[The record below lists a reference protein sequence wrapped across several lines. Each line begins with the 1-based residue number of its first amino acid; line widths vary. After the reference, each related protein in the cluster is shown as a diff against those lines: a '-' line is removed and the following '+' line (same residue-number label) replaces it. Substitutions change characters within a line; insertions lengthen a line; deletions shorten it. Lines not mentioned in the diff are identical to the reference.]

1 MILND
6 QVPTD
11 DRSLSDIA
19 NEILARHAGYV
30 PEWMPADQTAGNGLA
45 WIAARYL
52 QAIIQR
58 LNQAPDKNRIAFF
71 DLLGFGLVPAQSA
84 RAPIIF
90 ELTDGAS
97 DTNAPATT
105 EVAAPPPPG
114 GTNQIVFET
123 EQAVAVAAAKLAR
136 VVSLWAGRDQ
146 YLDHSAALQEGQSVT
161 LFDPLLLQPTPH
173 IIYLAHDT
181 LLALTGSVEVE
192 VEFELTQA
200 SSTPLDVIWEYW
212 DGKVWRGFQGMKPA
226 CAGIAEVKLDGTNG
240 FTRSGSFVLKTDC
253 AQAQQTPVNNLNA
266 YWVRGVLT
274 EPLPPDPA
282 RILPEVAGIRLRSV
296 VHRDLDLTDPQA
308 PKGGLL
314 PDNAYMGG
322 AQVDV
327 TKAFYPFNQQPQPG
341 STFYFSSDEAFSKPG
356 AFVTVAVA
364 KQSTPLDQLGTPNL
378 NHTIAWEYWNGVDWV
393 DLGVASQPST
403 SAPSAND
410 FTATGQIFFTVPR
423 DMVKTKVN
431 NQDGYWARVRLV
443 DGGFG
448 FSSTVTLPSGSNPGS
463 ITYVVIQ
470 PPALGAFRLGY
481 SWQKGPFHCE
491 HVLAYNDFQY
501 EDRTYEAQWPGNAF
515 LPFKP
520 VSDVTPALYLGFD
533 KKLPVDDLGFYFD
546 LVEQPGDD
554 QGPALV
560 WEYWNGGGWLELSV
574 EDETRGLNLPGIV
587 SFIGADD
594 TQPYARFDLPYYWVR
609 ARLKEDGPPGEPVLN
624 AIFPNAVWA
633 SEQHTVNDAPLGASS
648 GLPNQVFVFTQ
659 IPVLDG
665 ERIEVEELSGPQANV
680 EWRILAT
687 ELAQGDSSVVAALEE
702 QLGQEGSQT
711 DIVYGDLRLQR
722 DRTKKVAAVWVRWQ
736 AQPHFYFSG
745 PDERHYVLDRANGRL
760 YFGDGVHG
768 RIVPP
773 GAAILARQFRVGGG
787 STSNVGARTISQLLG
802 SVPGVQAVFNPRAA
816 EGGSDGE
823 TLESFRQRAPFTLR
837 ARGRA
842 ITAADYETL
851 AREASSAVAVAHAIP
866 TRSSNG
872 RPLPGWV
879 TVLILPRSQEPRPM
893 PSYELREEVAR
904 YINDRS
910 PADVAATQQ
919 VYVTGPNY
927 LPVDVEATL
936 ATADPSLAGDLE
948 KGAMAAI
955 EEFLHPLG
963 GGPEGKGWEPGRSV
977 YLSDIAQ
984 ALQGVDG
991 LDYIEELALYKN
1003 GILQGESLTVGPD
1016 QTVVAG
1022 EMRLKIKAAVS

>member
-1 MILND
+1 MILKT
-6 QVPTD
+6 QVPTK

-19 NEILARHAGYV
+19 DGILARRPGYV
-30 PEWMPADQTAGNGLA
+30 AEWMPADKTAGNGMV

-52 QAIIQR
+52 QTIIQR

-84 RAPIIF
+84 RAPIVF

-146 YLDHSAALQEGQSVT
+146 YLDHSAALQAGHSVT

-173 IIYLAHDT
+173 VIYLAHDT

-200 SSTPLDVIWEYW
+200 SSAALDVSWEYW
-212 DGKVWRGFQGMKPA
+212 DGKVWRGFQGMKSA
-226 CAGIAEVKLDGTNG
+226 CAGIAEVKLDGTDG
-240 FTRSGSFVLKTDC
+240 FTRSGSFVLQADC
-253 AQAQQTPVNNLNA
+253 AQAQQTPVNGINA
-266 YWVRGVLT
+266 YWVRGILT
-274 EPLPPDPA
+274 EPLPPDPG
-282 RILPEVAGIRLRSV
+282 RILPEAGGIRLRSMV
-296 VHRDLDLTDPQA
+296 RRDLDLTDSQTPR
-308 PKGGLL
+308 GGLL

-322 AQVDV
+322 AKVDT

-341 STFYFSSDEAFSKPG
+341 STFYFSSDEVFTKPG
-356 AFVTVAVA
+356 AAVTVAVA
-364 KQSTPLDQLGTPNL
+364 KQSTPQDQLGTPNL
-378 NHTIAWEYWNGVDWV
+378 THTLAWEYWNGTDWI
-393 DLGVASQPST
+393 DLGVGNQPST
-403 SAPSAND
+403 STPSAND
-410 FTATGQIFFTVPR
+410 FTDTGQISFTVPR

-431 NQDGYWARVRLV
+431 NQDGYWVRVRLV

-448 FSSTVTLPSGSNPGS
+448 FSSTVTLPEGSSPAS

-501 EDRTYEAQWPGNAF
+501 EDRTYEAQWPGSSF

-546 LVEQPGDD
+546 VVERPGDSP
-554 QGPALV
+554 GPALL
-560 WEYWNGGGWLELSV
+560 WEYWNGGSWLELSV
-574 EDETRGLNLPGIV
+574 RDETRALRLPGII
-587 SFIGADD
+587 SFIGAEDS
-594 TQPYARFDLPYYWVR
+594 QPYARFDFPYYWVR

-624 AIFPNAVWA
+624 AILLNAVWA
-633 SEQHTVNDAPLGASS
+633 SEQHTVNNLPLGASS

-665 ERIEVEELSGPQANV
+665 ERIEVEELSGLQANV

-687 ELAQGDSSVVAALEE
+687 ELAQGDSTVVAALEE
-702 QLGQEGSQT
+702 QLGQEGSET

-722 DRTKKVAAVWVRWQ
+722 DRTKRVSAVWVRWQ
-736 AQPHFYFSG
+736 PQPHFYFSG
-745 PDERHYVLDRANGRL
+745 PGDRHYVLDRGNGRL

-768 RIVPP
+768 RLVPA

-787 STSNVGARTISQLLG
+787 SAGNVGARSISQLLG
-802 SVPGVQAVFNPRAA
+802 SVPGVQAVFNPHAA

-823 TLESFRQRAPFTLR
+823 TLESFRQRTPFTLR

-842 ITAADYETL
+842 MTAADYETL
-851 AREASSAVAVAHAIP
+851 ARQASSAVAVAHAIP
-866 TRSSNG
+866 TLSSSG

-893 PSYELREEVAR
+893 PSYELRDEVAR
-904 YINDRS
+904 YINHRA
-910 PADVAATQQ
+910 PADVTAIQH

-936 ATADPSLAGDLE
+936 VTVDPSQAGNLE
-948 KGAMAAI
+948 KGAIAALAK
-955 EEFLHPLG
+955 FLHPLTG
-963 GGPEGKGWEPGRSV
+963 GLQGQGWPPGRSV
-977 YLSDIAQ
+977 HVSDVAQ
-984 ALQGVDG
+984 ALQGLEG
-991 LDYIEELALYKN
+991 LDHIEELLLYKD
-1003 GILQGESLTVGPD
+1003 GVSLGESLTVAPD
-1016 QTVVAG
+1016 QSVVAG
-1022 EMRLKIKAAVS
+1022 EMRLKVKAAVS